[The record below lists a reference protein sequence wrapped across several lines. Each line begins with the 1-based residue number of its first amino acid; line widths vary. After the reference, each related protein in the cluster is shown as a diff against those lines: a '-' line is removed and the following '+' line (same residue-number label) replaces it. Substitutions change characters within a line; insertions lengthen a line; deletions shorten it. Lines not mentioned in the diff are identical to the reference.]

1 MAKNRNNDMRINE
14 DITPKNVVDNEFFE
28 NASVPAE
35 DNVEPEVQIQEE
47 PKKQQK
53 KQEQPALRKFLKFNK

>member
-1 MAKNRNNDMRINE
+1 MAKQKHETRINE

-35 DNVEPEVQIQEE
+35 VVEPEAQIQEQ
-47 PKKQQK
+47 PRKTN
-53 KQEQPALRKFLKFNK
+53 KQEQRVLRKFLKFNK